1 MWGGLTVCPRRSSR
15 VFAGVSISVHAK
27 IALLV
32 IALGA
37 CACTLL
43 AMRQSRLQV
52 ASELTQTQLRI
63 NAADERLWQ
72 LRARIG
78 SEVAPERVEELAAGL
93 GALRPLA
100 EAPLPPVI
108 EPAPAKSSTKVAPVE
123 TSTAK
128 AAEAKKST
136 QSSAVKPKPKASP
149 KPEKSK
155 TGSAKPQS
163 SRER

>member
-1 MWGGLTVCPRRSSR
+1 M
-15 VFAGVSISVHAK
+15 HAK

-78 SEVAPERVEELAAGL
+78 SEVAPERIEELAVGL
-93 GALRPLA
+93 GQLRPLA
-100 EAPLPPVI
+100 EDPLPPAPPTP
-108 EPAPAKSSTKVAPVE
+108 EAGNKPKSETTETPAADKAKPKVPAKREGT
-123 TSTAK
+123 TSG
-128 AAEAKKST
+128 
-136 QSSAVKPKPKASP
+136 
-149 KPEKSK
+149 SK
-155 TGSAKPQS
+155 KPQS